1 MTEIDKK
8 RTDMKALRFL
18 LSVLIALV
26 LPSRMMA
33 QEAYAVLDGNT
44 LTFYYDNQ
52 RATHAEAYLLNTI
65 GNDPGWYASR
75 ESVVKVVFH
84 PSFADARPTNT
95 YRWFSGMIC
104 LQEIQHLDY
113 LNTSQVISMNGMFY
127 GCSNLT
133 YLNVSSFDTSKVTD
147 MSIMFQKCSGLTS
160 LDVSNFDT
168 GKVRFMTAF
177 FDHCS
182 SLTTLDVSNFNTTS
196 VENMTQL
203 FNYCS
208 SLTALDLSNFVTD
221 RVYSMTLMFGSC
233 SNLTTLDLSNFNTAN
248 VNDMSRMF
256 YGCSKLNTLKISNF
270 NTDKVTKLYNMFY
283 GCTELTTLNLHAW
296 NTSQVTSMEN
306 LFRDASKLKTIYVG
320 SNWSTEA
327 VTSSANMFYGCSS
340 LVGGEGTV
348 YASGHVGIDYARIDG
363 GPSSPGYFSSL
374 AIINFADPT
383 VKSICLLP
391 WLGWD
396 TDGDGEI
403 SIPEAAAVTDAEQL
417 QDAFRYDSSV
427 ASTITSFN
435 EFEYFTGLTEIP
447 SGTFS
452 YCTSMRS
459 ITLPSSITKICS
471 RAFEDCVALENLVIP
486 ESVTEI
492 EHSAFYSYTGIVTL
506 PTTLPT
512 IGGNAFR
519 NCAGIKVNWTTPPPA
534 DGIFDIDQFGNISG
548 KLLYV
553 PIGSY
558 DAYGDTPPWWRFDIR
573 EYGIIEFADPK
584 VKAICVNNW
593 DTDGDGELSA
603 EEAAA
608 VESWELYDKFKDN
621 AEITSFDELKHFIGL
636 TYLPESAFNSCTQLS
651 SITLP
656 PKLPEIKGWAFLGCS
671 ALTSIDIPESV
682 TSIGNSAFYGCDHL
696 TSLTLTLN
704 HQLQTIDQWA
714 FTNTSLQRFTIPASV
729 TSMDNAFDGTSAV
742 VPQYVTAPWWEP
754 IAITEN
760 TFPKRAEATLFVPE
774 GQEDAY
780 RNAPYWQ
787 DFGRIVAPIAF
798 NDPAVKA
805 ICVAHFD
812 SNGDGELTKA
822 EAAAVTSLESAFRN
836 NTEIQSFNE
845 LQYFTGLDDGSE
857 YHNHVLEACAFEGC
871 TNLVAVTLP
880 ANITRID
887 NKAFIGCSSL
897 QYVYEMPDGV
907 TLINDHAF
915 DGCSSLG
922 SINLPASLRMVSAG
936 MLRNCSSLRWINIP
950 EGVTYYGDEAF
961 AGCTA
966 LTQVKVHETT
976 PPVINTVYD
985 DPFPTRAD
993 ITLIVPPHTKE
1004 AYSSAP
1010 YWQEFKNFQEEE
1022 PAWLTYT
1029 DENGDV
1035 YQYEPGYS
1043 AQLYQYADNISRTS
1057 FTMPSSIGVDGE
1069 VYPVTAIA
1077 RLQSAYLQTLTIP
1090 ASVTVVKDNGI
1101 SCLIVPETGFTLK
1114 DIYMRG
1120 NVPEAGS
1127 FADWMVSIKQYNM
1140 LMEMQYPGDPTK
1152 RVSLKD
1158 ITLHVP
1164 TGLKAAYEAAT
1175 FWKEFTVVEYSLPSN
1190 EAYAVLSTDG
1200 ETLSFYYDC
1209 ERSSREGTTY
1219 LLNTGSNK
1227 PGWADDAAVS
1237 GGLTAKVLTAVIDPS
1252 FTNARPTSTAY
1263 WFRQMNNLASIAGL
1277 TYLNTSEVTCMDN
1290 MFYNCQNLAELDLS
1304 HFNTA
1309 NVTSMR
1315 YMFILCKSLTKLDLS
1330 SFDTGKVTSM
1340 FDMFESCSRLESINL
1355 SSFNT
1360 TKVMDMSG
1368 MFSGCASLR
1377 MLDLTNFSTPALT
1390 STAYMFNGCT
1400 DLTAIYVGSG
1410 WTMANVNTSAPNYY
1424 KKMFANC
1431 TSLLGCKGTAYSS
1444 AIPEIDLDYARIDGG
1459 TAAPGLLSY
1468 APYAVLST
1476 DGETLTLYHD
1486 GDSSSK
1492 TGTVFSLIDRIP
1504 GWYQQVPYVT
1514 TVVFDPSFAFARPV
1528 SMRAWFY
1535 RLKYLTTF
1543 EGLQYLNTSEVRDMA
1558 ALFYACTQ
1566 LTNLDLT
1573 TFNTSKVKDMAN
1585 MFLFCTGLK
1594 TLDLSSFNTSQ
1605 VKSMFQMFADCEQ
1618 LTTIYAGDGWTTSA
1632 LEGEGNMHLF
1642 LMADNLVGGNG
1653 TTYDDSPYS
1662 SDGVDA
1668 FYARIDAPGAPGYFT
1683 DKNAPKRGDVNGDS
1697 KVTIADV
1704 TALVNVILG
1713 KATAPASGVAD
1724 VNGDSK
1730 VTIADVTALVN
1741 IILGG
1746 H

>member
-26 LPSRMMA
+26 LPSRMVA

-52 RATHAEAYLLNTI
+52 RTTYAEAYLLNTI

-75 ESVVKVVFH
+75 ESVVYVVFH

-95 YRWFSGMIC
+95 YRWFSGMIN

-113 LNTSQVISMNGMFY
+113 LNTSQVTSMNGMFY
-127 GCSNLT
+127 GCSSLT

-168 GKVRFMTAF
+168 GKVRSMTAF

-403 SIPEAAAVTDAEQL
+403 SIAEAAAVTDANQF

-427 ASTITSFN
+427 ASTITSFD
-435 EFEYFTGLTEIP
+435 EFEYFTGLTEIRN
-447 SGTFS
+447 STFS
-452 YCTSMRS
+452 QCTALKSV
-459 ITLPSSITKICS
+459 TLPTTITSIGDFAFDGCAALENIVLNEGLTTIG
-471 RAFEDCVALENLVIP
+471 RNAFED
-486 ESVTEI
+486 
-492 EHSAFYSYTGIVTL
+492 YTGIVTL
-506 PTTLPT
+506 PSTVTS
-512 IGGNAFR
+512 IDSWAFT
-519 NCAGIKVNWTTPPPA
+519 NCAGLKVSWTTPP
-534 DGIFDIDQFGNISG
+534 DYNNLLESQQFGPNNADPKKPI
-548 KLLYV
+548 YV

-558 DAYGDTPPWWRFDIR
+558 DAYHVPGWLRFDIR
-573 EYGIIEFADPK
+573 EYGIIEFADPN
-584 VKAICVNNW
+584 VKAICVTNW

-603 EEAAA
+603 EEAEI
-608 VESWELYDKFKDN
+608 VESWKFYSVFQDN
-621 AEITSFDELKHFIGL
+621 AEITSFDELKYFIGM
-636 TYLPESAFNSCTQLS
+636 TYIPESAFNTCTNLS

-656 PKLPEIKGWAFLGCS
+656 RTITEVKGWALFGCTS
-671 ALTSIDIPESV
+671 LTSIDIPEGV
-682 TSIGNSAFYGCDHL
+682 KAIGQSAFYGCS
-696 TSLTLTLN
+696 SLTEIGLYYGLE
-704 HQLQTIDQWA
+704 TIGEEA
-714 FTNTSLQRFTIPASV
+714 FTNTALEHFTIPGSV
-729 TSMDNAFDGTSAV
+729 TSMNDAFQAQTTV
-742 VPQYVTAPWWEP
+742 IPRYVTAPWWEP

-760 TFPKRAEATLFVPE
+760 TFPNRAQATLFVPE
-774 GQEDAY
+774 GKEDVY
-780 RNAPYWQ
+780 RAAPYWQ
-787 DFGRIVAPIAF
+787 DFGTIVAKIEF

-805 ICVAHFD
+805 VCIANFD
-812 SNGDGELTKA
+812 SNGDGELTLD
-822 EAAAVTSLESAFRN
+822 EAATVTTLGTAFKG
-836 NTEIQSFNE
+836 NTEIRSFEE
-845 LQYFTGLDDGSE
+845 LKYFTGLDDGTE
-857 YHNHVLEACAFEGC
+857 YHTHVLTGEAFMGC
-871 TNLVAVTLP
+871 SNLVTVTLP
-880 ANITRID
+880 ANITQIYNR
-887 NKAFIGCSSL
+887 AFQNCTSLKYVNGIPDAVRNLGDATFEGCTSL
-897 QYVYEMPDGV
+897 EY
-907 TLINDHAF
+907 L
-915 DGCSSLG
+915 
-922 SINLPASLRMVSAG
+922 NLPTSIG
-936 MLRNCSSLRWINIP
+936 MINSRLFHSCTSLRWITIP
-950 EGVTYYGDEAF
+950 EGVTYYGGQPF

-966 LTQVKVHETT
+966 LTQVTVKN
-976 PPVINTVYD
+976 PVPATGSNISG

-993 ITLIVPPHTKE
+993 ITLTVPPHTKE

-1043 AQLYQYADNISRTS
+1043 AQLYQYADNSGRTS

-1077 RLQSAYLQTLTIP
+1077 RLSSSYLQTLTIP

-1101 SCLIVPETGFTLK
+1101 SCLIDPETGFTLK

-1140 LMEMQYPGDPTK
+1140 QMEMQYPGDPTK

-1190 EAYAVLSTDG
+1190 EAYAVLSTNG

-1219 LLNTGSNK
+1219 SLNTGSNK

-1315 YMFILCKSLTKLDLS
+1315 YMFIFCKSLTKLDLS

-1340 FDMFESCSRLESINL
+1340 FDMFDSCYKLESINL

-1360 TKVMDMSG
+1360 TKVMNMSG

-1410 WTMANVNTSAPNYY
+1410 WTMANVNTSAPDYY

-1468 APYAVLST
+1468 TPYAVLST

-1504 GWYQQVPYVT
+1504 GWYQEVPFVT

-1558 ALFYACTQ
+1558 ALFYASNR
-1566 LTNLDLT
+1566 LTALDLT

-1605 VKSMFQMFADCEQ
+1605 VKSMFQMFGDCEQ

-1632 LEGEGNMHLF
+1632 LEGEGNMKLF
-1642 LMADNLVGGNG
+1642 IMADNLVGGNG

-1662 SDGVDA
+1662 SGSVDA

>member
-1 MTEIDKK
+1 MLL
-8 RTDMKALRFL
+8 AL
-18 LSVLIALV
+18 AL
-26 LPSRMMA
+26 PGRMA
-33 QEAYAVLDGNT
+33 AKNDTIQVGNAVYICSYTVSGTGLTPTITPTGAVLVAYNRDAMASSFTVPSHVTDTITIKGVLVPQYVSFPVKSIYGLIRSTNYVIGAFENNTFLRTLHIPSTVQQIGQDAFRSSRVRTVVFDGT
-44 LTFYYDNQ
+44 PSLT
-52 RATHAEAYLLNTI
+52 TI
-65 GNDPGWYASR
+65 GNNAFSDCTRLS
-75 ESVVKVVFH
+75 SIDL
-84 PSFADARPTNT
+84 PSTLTTIGNNA
-95 YRWFSGMIC
+95 FSGC
-104 LQEIQHLDY
+104 
-113 LNTSQVISMNGMFY
+113 
-127 GCSNLT
+127 
-133 YLNVSSFDTSKVTD
+133 
-147 MSIMFQKCSGLTS
+147 
-160 LDVSNFDT
+160 
-168 GKVRFMTAF
+168 
-177 FDHCS
+177 
-182 SLTTLDVSNFNTTS
+182 
-196 VENMTQL
+196 
-203 FNYCS
+203 
-208 SLTALDLSNFVTD
+208 TALKDVTVHWTTPPAVD
-221 RVYSMTLMFGSC
+221 EQVFPNRASATLH
-233 SNLTTLDLSNFNTAN
+233 
-248 VNDMSRMF
+248 VP
-256 YGCSKLNTLKISNF
+256 
-270 NTDKVTKLYNMFY
+270 
-283 GCTELTTLNLHAW
+283 
-296 NTSQVTSMEN
+296 
-306 LFRDASKLKTIYVG
+306 
-320 SNWSTEA
+320 
-327 VTSSANMFYGCSS
+327 
-340 LVGGEGTV
+340 EGT
-348 YASGHVGIDYARIDG
+348 YAAYQAADVWKDFGTITDGIIH
-363 GPSSPGYFSSL
+363 
-374 AIINFADPT
+374 FADPT

-471 RAFEDCVALENLVIP
+471 RAFEDCGALENLVIP

-506 PTTLPT
+506 PTTLPA
-512 IGGNAFR
+512 IGSNAFYS
-519 NCAGIKVNWTTPPPA
+519 CAGIKVGWTTPPPA
-534 DGIFDIDQFGNISG
+534 DDLFNQNQFGNISG

-553 PIGSY
+553 PVGSY
-558 DAYGDTPPWWRFDIR
+558 DAFGDTPPWRRFDIR

-608 VESWELYDKFKDN
+608 VESWELYTIFKEN

-656 PKLPEIKGWAFLGCS
+656 PKLPEIKGWAFFGCS

-696 TSLTLTLN
+696 TSLTLTQN

-760 TFPKRAEATLFVPE
+760 TFPKRAEATLFVPV

-812 SNGDGELTKA
+812 SDGNGELTMD

-845 LQYFTGLDDGSE
+845 LKYFTGLDDGSE

-887 NKAFIGCSSL
+887 NKAFMGCSSL

-1043 AQLYQYADNISRTS
+1043 AQLYRYADNSSRTS

-1120 NVPEAGS
+1120 NVPEVGS
-1127 FADWMVSIKQYNM
+1127 FADWMISIKQYNM
-1140 LMEMQYPGDPTK
+1140 QMEMQYPGDPTK

-1219 LLNTGSNK
+1219 SLNTGSNK
-1227 PGWADDAAVS
+1227 PD
-1237 GGLTAKVLTAVIDPS
+1237 
-1252 FTNARPTSTAY
+1252 RPVVHQRKAH
-1263 WFRQMNNLASIAGL
+1263 Q
-1277 TYLNTSEVTCMDN
+1277 
-1290 MFYNCQNLAELDLS
+1290 
-1304 HFNTA
+1304 H
-1309 NVTSMR
+1309 
-1315 YMFILCKSLTKLDLS
+1315 
-1330 SFDTGKVTSM
+1330 
-1340 FDMFESCSRLESINL
+1340 
-1355 SSFNT
+1355 
-1360 TKVMDMSG
+1360 
-1368 MFSGCASLR
+1368 
-1377 MLDLTNFSTPALT
+1377 
-1390 STAYMFNGCT
+1390 
-1400 DLTAIYVGSG
+1400 
-1410 WTMANVNTSAPNYY
+1410 
-1424 KKMFANC
+1424 
-1431 TSLLGCKGTAYSS
+1431 
-1444 AIPEIDLDYARIDGG
+1444 
-1459 TAAPGLLSY
+1459 GLL
-1468 APYAVLST
+1468 
-1476 DGETLTLYHD
+1476 
-1486 GDSSSK
+1486 
-1492 TGTVFSLIDRIP
+1492 
-1504 GWYQQVPYVT
+1504 VPA
-1514 TVVFDPSFAFARPV
+1514 DEQSGLHRRP
-1528 SMRAWFY
+1528 
-1535 RLKYLTTF
+1535 
-1543 EGLQYLNTSEVRDMA
+1543 
-1558 ALFYACTQ
+1558 
-1566 LTNLDLT
+1566 DLPQHQR
-1573 TFNTSKVKDMAN
+1573 
-1585 MFLFCTGLK
+1585 G
-1594 TLDLSSFNTSQ
+1594 
-1605 VKSMFQMFADCEQ
+1605 
-1618 LTTIYAGDGWTTSA
+1618 
-1632 LEGEGNMHLF
+1632 HLH
-1642 LMADNLVGGNG
+1642 G
-1653 TTYDDSPYS
+1653 
-1662 SDGVDA
+1662 
-1668 FYARIDAPGAPGYFT
+1668 
-1683 DKNAPKRGDVNGDS
+1683 
-1697 KVTIADV
+1697 
-1704 TALVNVILG
+1704 
-1713 KATAPASGVAD
+1713 
-1724 VNGDSK
+1724 
-1730 VTIADVTALVN
+1730 
-1741 IILGG
+1741 
-1746 H
+1746 